1 MDTYTVFADFRKH
14 VHTGCDLAH
23 AVDLGRRAYTKF
35 GAQTVVVFDNTTGDR
50 TEIDPRP
57 DAEPACAWL
66 RTDSARR
73 AGPGRPKLGV
83 VSREVSLLPRDWEWL
98 GAQPGGASAAI
109 RGLVDEARR
118 SPRHRARG
126 LKDAAYKFLSV
137 VGGDLPNF
145 EEISRALYAG
155 RFEQAVDLLAPW
167 PKDLR
172 QHGTQLLRE
181 AESAS

>member
-1 MDTYTVFADFRKH
+1 MDTYTVFADFRQH
-14 VHTGCDLAH
+14 VHTGSDLAEVV
-23 AVDLGRRAYTKF
+23 AQGRRAYATL
-35 GAQTVVVFDNTTGDR
+35 GAQTVVVFENATGDR

-57 DAEPACAWL
+57 GVEPACAWL
-66 RTDSARR
+66 RADSSRR
-73 AGPGRPKLGV
+73 PGPGRPKLGV

-109 RGLVDEARR
+109 RSLVDEARR

-126 LKDAAYKFLSV
+126 LKDAAYKFMSV

-155 RFEQAVDLLAPW
+155 RFEQAIALLEPW
-167 PKDLR
+167 PEDLR
-172 QHGTQLLRE
+172 RHATMLLHE
-181 AESAS
+181 AESAA